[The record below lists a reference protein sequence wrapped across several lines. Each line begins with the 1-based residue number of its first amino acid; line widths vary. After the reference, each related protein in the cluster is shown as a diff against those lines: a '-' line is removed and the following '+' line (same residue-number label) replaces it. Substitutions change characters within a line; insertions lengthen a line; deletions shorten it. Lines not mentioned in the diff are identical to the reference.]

1 MLTHL
6 ICPPEVHCSLELS
19 SHQPRSCCL
28 CDSSAPSMPGLQW
41 RTKMGRNEISFPA
54 PVFPKPSEHH
64 LGVSLVQSH
73 WHAGRE
79 GKRAV
84 PSMRLKGE
92 MGSHQSYSEVCTFFL
107 FPSIFHFL
115 SEVSALREVWICP
128 AWLKK
133 ATSLANHTQTSKV
146 FFTFQP

>member
-1 MLTHL
+1 
-6 ICPPEVHCSLELS
+6 
-19 SHQPRSCCL
+19 
-28 CDSSAPSMPGLQW
+28 
-41 RTKMGRNEISFPA
+41 MGRNEISFPA

-92 MGSHQSYSEVCTFFL
+92 MGSHQSNSEVCTF
-107 FPSIFHFL
+107 S
-115 SEVSALREVWICP
+115 C
-128 AWLKK
+128 
-133 ATSLANHTQTSKV
+133 SLQ
-146 FFTFQP
+146 FFTF